1 MIKTV
6 TLTEQEAKL
15 VMQSL
20 DIAVRQGGLNASVS
34 LLPIAQKIEQQL
46 TAEEEDGNT
55 DA

>member
-1 MIKTV
+1 MTKTV
-6 TLTEQEAKL
+6 ALTEQEAKL

-20 DIAVRQGGLNASVS
+20 DIAVRQGGLNASAS

-46 TAEEEDGNT
+46 TAEEENGNT